1 MPVPIICLEAS
12 LRQYVDAFREVF
24 SRPQFQHFVTVL
36 LGLVTGP
43 ERRTLSGFRRGVA
56 GTRSLSALSRFLSMA
71 PWDPQD
77 LARAWLARFRRQL
90 LPQIQV
96 ERERQRSQRPRRPGR
111 PRKPRVQAFVC
122 FDDSV
127 VSKAVQGK
135 PGRRMA
141 GVGRHYS
148 STEKRV
154 VQGHSSDR
162 SRESSD
168 LVAGLL
174 VLLGRR
180 CPLFLRL
187 YRPKAVAIQEG
198 VPFKSKVDLVVEAV
212 GELEP
217 IPGTQIHVLVDAW
230 YTCHRLWR
238 AALDRGF
245 AITGGLRVNR
255 WLRLGQPGQ
264 WRKVRLSDYV
274 AGLSPQDFV
283 LVPWRGHFRAAHLVR
298 TFVYHLGACQV
309 LAVKETPE
317 TPPQTA
323 RCWATSDLEADVA
336 TVASYAAQRW
346 DIETWF
352 EDTKGALG
360 LDHYQ
365 LTSATAVERFWHLVA
380 CLYLHLDEVRASL
393 VAEGYST
400 ATIGDALR
408 HQQRSHRRLLFQ
420 WIAEQFKDGTS
431 PTEVERLLPA

>member
-1 MPVPIICLEAS
+1 MPVPIVCLEAS
-12 LRQYVDAFREVF
+12 LRQYVDAFRKVF
-24 SRPQFQHFVTVL
+24 SRPQFEHFVTVL
-36 LGLVTGP
+36 LGLVVAP
-43 ERRTLSGFRRGVA
+43 ERRTLLGFQRCVA
-56 GTRSLSALSRFLSMA
+56 GARSLSALSRFLAVA
-71 PWDPQD
+71 PWEPQE
-77 LARAWLARFRRQL
+77 LAKAWLARFRRQL

-96 ERERQRSQRPRRPGR
+96 ERERQRSQRHRRPGR
-111 PRKPRVQAFVC
+111 PREPRVQAFAC

-135 PGRRMA
+135 RGRRMA

-154 VQGHSSDR
+154 VQGHS
-162 SRESSD
+162 

-180 CPLFLRL
+180 CPLLLRL
-187 YRPKAVAIQEG
+187 YRPKTVAVQEG

-212 GELEP
+212 GELEA
-217 IPGTQIHVLVDAW
+217 IPGTQLHVLVDAW
-230 YTCHRLWR
+230 YTSHRLWR
-238 AALDRGF
+238 AALGRGY

-255 WLRLGQPGQ
+255 WLRLGQMGK
-264 WRKVRLSDYV
+264 WHRVRLSDYV
-274 AGLSPQDFV
+274 AGLLPQDFV
-283 LVPWRGHFRAAHLVR
+283 LVPWRGHWMAAHLIR

-309 LAVKETPE
+309 LVVKESPD
-317 TPPQTA
+317 TPPKKA

-352 EDTKGALG
+352 ADSKGLLG

-393 VAEGYST
+393 AIEAHST

-408 HQQRSHRRLLFQ
+408 HQQRAHRRLLFQ
-420 WIAEQFKDGTS
+420 WIGEQFKAGNS
-431 PTEVERLLPA
+431 PAKVERLLPV